1 MADYTDRIE
10 VWTTHLLY
18 TDPVVTISGRRIQAG
33 GKVYAIVAD
42 KHGRISKGVDMSYV
56 ESFSTRSQPAQAVE
70 RAFQEAL
77 EGGDILAEIMD
88 YEMSKR
94 ATMPAPTEDY

>member
-1 MADYTDRIE
+1 M
-10 VWTTHLLY
+10 WTTHLLY
-18 TDPVVTISGRRIQAG
+18 TDPVVTISGRKIEAG

-42 KHGRISKGVDMSYV
+42 KHGRISRGVDMAHV

-70 RAFQEAL
+70 RSFQEAL
-77 EGGDILAEIMD
+77 ENGNILAEIAE

-94 ATMPAPTEDY
+94 AAMPAS